1 MTKEIK
7 HRHLIIR
14 ALVNN
19 PIENPISAELWLQ
32 DLVTKINMKLLNC
45 VTHNP
50 ISGYCEEPGLRG
62 ITGVILIE
70 TSHIVI
76 HIWDETKP
84 ALVQLDVYSCANFD
98 VSAVLEHINS
108 MEPVSISYKFLD
120 REHDLVELESVSMR
134 AKPDDQ

>member
-1 MTKEIK
+1 MHEVK
-7 HRHLIIR
+7 HKHLIIR

-19 PIENPISAELWLQ
+19 PIANPISIELWLRE
-32 DLVTKINMKLLNC
+32 LVTKINMKLLDC

-76 HIWDETKP
+76 HIWDESKP
-84 ALVQLDVYSCANFD
+84 ALAQIDVYSCADFD
-98 VSAVLEHINS
+98 IGAVIDHLDS
-108 MEPVSISYKFLD
+108 MNPVSLSYKFLD
-120 REHDLVELESVSMR
+120 REHDLVNIESGSM
-134 AKPDDQ
+134 KVIT